1 MSARFHAL
9 KQAPHRAVRFSQRG
23 SADDGGAVAMKAVG
37 VVVDDA
43 AVTPTYVHGVEV
55 GFLCLLRQ
63 RGERFLVPG

>member
-1 MSARFHAL
+1 
-9 KQAPHRAVRFSQRG
+9 
-23 SADDGGAVAMKAVG
+23 MKAVG

>member
-1 MSARFHAL
+1 
-9 KQAPHRAVRFSQRG
+9 
-23 SADDGGAVAMKAVG
+23 MKAVG

-55 GFLCLLRQ
+55 GFLRLLRQ